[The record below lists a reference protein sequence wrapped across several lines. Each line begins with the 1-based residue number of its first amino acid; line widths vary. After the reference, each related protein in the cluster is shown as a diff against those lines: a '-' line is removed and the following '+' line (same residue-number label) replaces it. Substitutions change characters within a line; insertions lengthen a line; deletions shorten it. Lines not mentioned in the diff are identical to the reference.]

1 MIGSRS
7 SATRRAMRSSRI
19 MKFVAHVSSSNNNV
33 VAPASTASQIAA
45 ACDVLPDASDVL
57 NLRVKPAGRPGTSPI
72 NDEMSTLC
80 TLRPSSARTLTQF
93 GSLTHNSRPSPGTL
107 SKQPTCS
114 ACNSVDLP
122 WKPPP
127 QISDKPLGNP
137 KPVTPFTS
145 HLKPPHFRASNATAP
160 STMGRSS
167 FPARRARRAPS
178 PMNATRPFAAKASRK
193 DLCLI
198 TDAMCVPRSA
208 SSRDTTAFN
217 ARSNALSQSTRAHQM
232 PSMLRPDAGSATVN
246 RTSTPPLTST
256 RHAVR
261 SSTNCEQ
268 TAILN
273 SPPFLPPQPPV
284 SVRRSSPAARAS
296 SKNRRAIQ
304 SPAAMRETFVA

>member
-1 MIGSRS
+1 MGSRS
-7 SATRRAMRSSRI
+7 SATRRAIRSSRI
-19 MKFVAHVSSSNNNV
+19 IKFVAHVSSSNNKV
-33 VAPASTASQIAA
+33 VAPASIASQIAA
-45 ACDVLPDASDVL
+45 ACDVLPEASEVL

-72 NDEMSTLC
+72 KEEMSTLC

-93 GSLTHNSRPSPGTL
+93 GSLTHNSLPSPGTL

-114 ACNSVDLP
+114 ACKSVDLP

-127 QISDKPLGNP
+127 QINDNP
-137 KPVTPFTS
+137 FGRPNPVTPFNS
-145 HLKPPHFRASNATAP
+145 VLRPPHFRESNGTAP

-178 PMNATRPFAAKASRK
+178 PTKATRPFSASASRN
-193 DLCLI
+193 DLCLM
-198 TDAMCVPRSA
+198 TDATCLARSS

-217 ARSNALSQSTRAHQM
+217 ARSKARSQSTRAHQM

-246 RTSTPPLTST
+246 LTSTPPLTST

-268 TAILN
+268 TAIRS

-284 SVRRSSPAARAS
+284 SVLLSSPADRAS

-304 SPAAMRETFVA
+304 SPAATRETFVA

>member
-1 MIGSRS
+1 
-7 SATRRAMRSSRI
+7 
-19 MKFVAHVSSSNNNV
+19 VSSSNSNV

-72 NDEMSTLC
+72 KDEMSTLC
-80 TLRPSSARTLTQF
+80 TLRPSSALTLTQF
-93 GSLTHNSRPSPGTL
+93 GSLTHNSLPSPGTL

-114 ACNSVDLP
+114 ACKSVDLP

-127 QISDKPLGNP
+127 QMSDKPRGNP
-137 KPVTPFTS
+137 RPVTPFTS
-145 HLKPPHFRASNATAP
+145 TLREPHFLESNATAP

-167 FPARRARRAPS
+167 FPARLASKAPS
-178 PMNATRPFAAKASRK
+178 PMNATRPFAAKASRN
-193 DLCLI
+193 DLCLM
-198 TDAMCVPRSA
+198 TDAMCLARSA
-208 SSRDTTAFN
+208 SSRDTTAVN
-217 ARSNALSQSTRAHQM
+217 ARSNARSQSTRAHQM

-268 TAILN
+268 TAILS

-284 SVRRSSPAARAS
+284 SVLLSSPADRAA
-296 SKNRRAIQ
+296 SKNLREIQ
-304 SPAAMRETFVA
+304 SPVATLETFVA